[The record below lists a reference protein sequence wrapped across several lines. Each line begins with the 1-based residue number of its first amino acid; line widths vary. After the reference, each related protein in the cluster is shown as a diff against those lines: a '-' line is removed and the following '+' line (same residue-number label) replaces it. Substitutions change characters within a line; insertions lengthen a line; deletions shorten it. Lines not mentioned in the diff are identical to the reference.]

1 MKKTRILSALLLVAV
16 LCGTLSSC
24 VFLFRFGNRKPWTED
39 KIPETFF
46 DEEYLAERGV
56 ADFPVPKLEG
66 AYLDP
71 EKNILYLNLSRT
83 EYEDY
88 AELIAAYLRGKEE
101 FPVKG
106 FHCGNNDQYLMVLP
120 MKRYQF
126 ASLDVDD
133 VPYIR
138 DNERLFVFSAFPLG
152 EMSSDG
158 ATEIKNP
165 THVLLKWNDA
175 TAKNVDEPYTVE
187 MSFPDLLGKSEFLSC
202 YHGHTFEEIIY
213 PVPGTVLTTTVRTC
227 TRCGE
232 EEREGFGYGNVL
244 KKFSWTVTA
253 GTEHLVSGIH
263 AMAYRGE
270 IVEIAVKAPE
280 SGDIKM
286 TANGTEIP
294 KVKETDGE
302 WIYAFVMPYINVEIT
317 IEAVEHEHTGRW
329 GCGEEAHWYEYT
341 CGCPSNDIAELHYDH
356 NNDGLCDA
364 CAYMV
369 GVKQYYSLMMN
380 APEWL
385 YEELQHTYCAG
396 EIVSVKISMVTDTG
410 FLFFVNGE
418 EITDYQDVDGLYWEF
433 TFPMPACETYVHFKT
448 YDGFLPDWNYAVLM
462 ETYYRQNLDAPFVH
476 VRHYYGEFAS
486 GAIVAMLDTSGY
498 DEYLWQEEIGDTVIH
513 YRDGNRIVALCPN
526 NKFYTLTEAFENGYL
541 TAEDIAA
548 IAEMHNNP

>member
-24 VFLFRFGNRKPWTED
+24 VFLFRFGDKKPWTED

-46 DEEYLAERGV
+46 DADYLAERGV
-56 ADFPVPKLEG
+56 ADFPLPPLEG

-88 AELIAAYLRGKEE
+88 AELIAAYLRGKED

-106 FHCGNNDQYLMVLP
+106 FHCGNDDHYLMFLP
-120 MKRYQF
+120 MKEYQF

-133 VPYIR
+133 IPYVKE
-138 DNERLFVFSAFPLG
+138 NERLFVFSTLPLG
-152 EMSSDG
+152 ETSYDG
-158 ATEIKNP
+158 ATEIKKP
-165 THVLLKWNDA
+165 THVLLKWRDSPR
-175 TAKNVDEPYTVE
+175 NVDEPYTAE
-187 MSFPDLLGKSEFLSC
+187 MTFPDLLGKSEFLSC
-202 YHGHTFEEIIY
+202 YHGHDFDEMTY
-213 PVPGTVLTTTVRTC
+213 PVPGTVLTTTIRTC

-232 EEREGFGYGNVL
+232 EEREGYGYGTEPDE
-244 KKFSWTVTA
+244 FSYTVVK
-253 GTEHLVSGIH
+253 GTEHLVSGMH
-263 AMAYRGE
+263 ASYWRGSL
-270 IVEIAVKAPE
+270 VEIALKAPE
-280 SGDIKM
+280 SGDLKM

-294 KVKETDGE
+294 KVKEIDGQ
-302 WIYAFVMPYINVEIT
+302 WIYAFIMPYGSIEIT

-329 GCGEEAHWYEYT
+329 LSGEVAHWYEYT
-341 CGCPSNDIAELHYDH
+341 CGCPSPDVAELHLDGD
-356 NNDGLCDA
+356 NNGLCDI

-385 YEELQHTYCAG
+385 YEELKHTYYEG
-396 EIVSVKISMVTDTG
+396 ETVSVKISMATDVG

-433 TFPMPACETYVHFKT
+433 TFEMPACETYVHFKT

-486 GAIVAMLDTSGY
+486 GAIVAMLDTSAY
-498 DEYLWQEEIGDTVIH
+498 TDALWDETIGDTVIH

-548 IAEMHNNP
+548 IAEMHNHQ

>member
-1 MKKTRILSALLLVAV
+1 MKKTRILSALLLIAV

-106 FHCGNNDQYLMVLP
+106 FHCGNNDQYLMFLP

-133 VPYIR
+133 IPYVKE
-138 DNERLFVFSAFPLG
+138 NERLFVFSTFPLG
-152 EMSSDG
+152 ETSSDG

-202 YHGHTFEEIIY
+202 YHGHTFEEVIY
-213 PVPGTVLTTTVRTC
+213 PVPGTVLTTTIRTC
-227 TRCGE
+227 TRCGK

-280 SGDIKM
+280 SGDIKI

-317 IEAVEHEHTGRW
+317 IEAIEHKHTGRW

-356 NNDGLCDA
+356 DNDGLCDA

-380 APEWL
+380 APELL
-385 YEELQHTYCAG
+385 YEELKHTYYAG

-498 DEYLWQEEIGDTVIH
+498 DEYLWQEEIGDTVIY

-541 TAEDIAA
+541 TTEDIAA

>member
-106 FHCGNNDQYLMVLP
+106 FHCGNNDQYLMFLP